1 MRAPS
6 EPDVSVRSV
15 TQSAPPEF
23 DHRAR
28 PEFVEYYAQESL
40 SPRTQARFRTIKD
53 KALGLLSR
61 CGRPTRGLR
70 VADVGC
76 GAGTQAML
84 WAEDGHLVRGLD
96 VNAPLLAFAR
106 SRAAERGLQVA
117 FDVGT
122 ATALPY
128 DDAST
133 DVCLLPELLEHVADW
148 QSCVDEAVRVLA
160 PGGVLYLSTTN
171 ALCPVQQEF
180 NLPLYSWYPRRLKRR
195 FERLAVTTRPALAN
209 HATYPAVH
217 WFTFY
222 SLRDYLAARG
232 LDCFDRFDM
241 IDTESLSGAAR
252 FAVTLARAFPPVR
265 FIGHMCTEG
274 TAVFALKNSM
284 IRPHGPR

>member
-1 MRAPS
+1 MHGPS
-6 EPDVSVRSV
+6 EPHAAHRPGPGSSRPDV
-15 TQSAPPEF
+15 
-23 DHRAR
+23 DHGATR
-28 PEFVEYYAQESL
+28 EFVDYSDRESL
-40 SPRTQARFRTIKD
+40 SARTQARFRTIKA

-61 CGRPTRGLR
+61 HGRPTRELR
-70 VADVGC
+70 VADIGC

-84 WAEDGHLVRGLD
+84 WAEEGHRVRGLD
-96 VNAPLLAFAR
+96 VNAPLVAVAR
-106 SRAAERGLQVA
+106 SRAAERGLPVT

-128 DDAST
+128 GDASME
-133 DVCLLPELLEHVADW
+133 VCLLPELLEHVADW
-148 QSCVDEAVRVLA
+148 QSCLNEAVRVLA

-180 NLPLYSWYPRRLKRR
+180 NLPLYSWYPGRLKRR

-232 LDCFDRFDM
+232 LACHDRFDM
-241 IDTESLSGAAR
+241 MDLETLSGGACL
-252 FAVTLARAFPPVR
+252 AVTMARALPPVR

-274 TAVFALKNSM
+274 TAVFALKESM
-284 IRPHGPR
+284 ARPHGPR